1 MENNNLKRRALGR
14 GLEELFN
21 NEPIDY
27 NKIEEKIIT
36 ETPKE
41 EIVKVSLDEL
51 RSNPYQPRQV
61 FDQTALEE
69 LATSIKEHG
78 VFQPIIIKKR
88 IKGYEIIAG
97 ERRVKAS
104 KIAGLKEI
112 PAIVREFSDTEMME
126 IALLENLQRENLN
139 SIEEA
144 AAYKQL
150 INNLGLTQEQLAER
164 LGKSRSHITN
174 MLGLLSLPKQAQE
187 LISNKK
193 LSMGHARVLSK
204 LEDEEQ
210 INALANQTIKE
221 GLSVRQLEE
230 ITSGNDKFERKN
242 KIVRTKQ
249 VKNHDYDY
257 LEENLSE
264 KLGTKVKIK
273 NNKVEIS
280 FTNSND
286 LNRILEIMNLN
297 K

>member
-1 MENNNLKRRALGR
+1 
-14 GLEELFN
+14 
-21 NEPIDY
+21 
-27 NKIEEKIIT
+27 
-36 ETPKE
+36 
-41 EIVKVSLDEL
+41 
-51 RSNPYQPRQV
+51 
-61 FDQTALEE
+61 
-69 LATSIKEHG
+69 
-78 VFQPIIIKKR
+78 
-88 IKGYEIIAG
+88 
-97 ERRVKAS
+97 
-104 KIAGLKEI
+104 
-112 PAIVREFSDTEMME
+112 MME

>member
-78 VFQPIIIKKR
+78 VFQPIIIKKS

-193 LSMGHARVLSK
+193 LTMGHARVLSK